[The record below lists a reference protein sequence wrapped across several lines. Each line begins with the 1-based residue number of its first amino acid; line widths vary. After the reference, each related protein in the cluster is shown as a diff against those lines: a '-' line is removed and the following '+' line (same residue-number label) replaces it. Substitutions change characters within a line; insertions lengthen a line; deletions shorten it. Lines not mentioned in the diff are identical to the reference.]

1 MIERWGQNFS
11 RSNKE
16 LPINIKTQFG
26 DENAFNN
33 FTAMEEKMFEAI
45 KKNPMVAFDA
55 IQFNFS
61 GYGVIAKR
69 DWGFIWDTIRQK
81 INFNDKKVIDLGSGM
96 GGIGAFAR
104 MEGASLVISYENT
117 QTLLDA
123 SKFCSQALG
132 YFDNV
137 YHLISFNSFLKGD
150 FKIDD
155 GDIIFA
161 LSKRL
166 EGYDQNTLIKSIS
179 RYSKIL
185 FLTTNPKYASNEL
198 NKYGSFK
205 TELLLKI
212 DATNFIIHAF
222 K

>member
-1 MIERWGQNFS
+1 
-11 RSNKE
+11 
-16 LPINIKTQFG
+16 
-26 DENAFNN
+26 
-33 FTAMEEKMFEAI
+33 
-45 KKNPMVAFDA
+45 
-55 IQFNFS
+55 
-61 GYGVIAKR
+61 
-69 DWGFIWDTIRQK
+69 
-81 INFNDKKVIDLGSGM
+81 
-96 GGIGAFAR
+96 
-104 MEGASLVISYENT
+104 
-117 QTLLDA
+117 
-123 SKFCSQALG
+123 
-132 YFDNV
+132 
-137 YHLISFNSFLKGD
+137 
-150 FKIDD
+150 
-155 GDIIFA
+155 IFA